1 MHKLESDFLSACLV
15 IFRGNHLNDLSDI
28 ALMNLL
34 KDGDDRNAFNELYVR
49 YWKVIYDIGFK
60 KLHNTSLAEDLVHDL
75 FVDIWNKRQE
85 ITIHSTFIGYLH
97 TMLTNRLIDQSRKEA
112 FHLRVHQEIRESAAV
127 NENQFFDALASDD
140 IQKLLMAEVENLP
153 PDMKRI
159 FLLSRQEH
167 LSTVEIAQRLSL
179 SPQTVKNQISNAIRR
194 LRLKE
199 LHL

>member
-1 MHKLESDFLSACLV
+1 
-15 IFRGNHLNDLSDI
+15 
-28 ALMNLL
+28 MNLL

-60 KLHNTSLAEDLVHDL
+60 KLHHAPQAEDLVHDL
-75 FVDIWNKRQE
+75 FVEIWNKRQE
-85 ITIHSTFIGYLH
+85 ITIQSTFIGYLH
-97 TMLTNRLIDQSRKEA
+97 TMLKNRLIDQSRKNA
-112 FHLRVHQEIRESAAV
+112 FQLRVQQDMLDSTAMT
-127 NENQFFDALASDD
+127 ENQFFDIVASDD
-140 IQKLLMAEVENLP
+140 IEKQLMAEVENLP
-153 PDMKRI
+153 PDMKKI

-167 LSTVEIAQRLSL
+167 LSTIEIAQKLSL

>member
-1 MHKLESDFLSACLV
+1 
-15 IFRGNHLNDLSDI
+15 
-28 ALMNLL
+28 MNLL

-60 KLHNTSLAEDLVHDL
+60 KLHNASLAEDLVHDL

-97 TMLTNRLIDQSRKEA
+97 TMLTNRLIDQNRKEV
-112 FHLRVHQEIRESAAV
+112 FRLRVQQSLLDRTAAS
-127 NENQFFDALASDD
+127 ENQFFDAVACND
-140 IQKLLMAEVENLP
+140 IEKQLMAEVENLP
-153 PDMKRI
+153 ADMRKI

-167 LSTVEIAQRLSL
+167 LSTSEIAQKLSL

>member
-1 MHKLESDFLSACLV
+1 
-15 IFRGNHLNDLSDI
+15 
-28 ALMNLL
+28 MNLL

-60 KLHNTSLAEDLVHDL
+60 KLHNAPLAEDLVHDL

-85 ITIHSTFIGYLH
+85 ITIHSTFIGYFH
-97 TMLTNRLIDQSRKEA
+97 TMLKNRLIDQSRKNA
-112 FHLRVHQEIRESAAV
+112 FQLQVQQDILERTLA
-127 NENQFFDALASDD
+127 NENQFFDAVASDD
-140 IQKLLMAEVENLP
+140 IEKQLMAEVENLP
-153 PDMKRI
+153 SDMKKI

-167 LSTVEIAQRLSL
+167 LSTIEIAQKLSL